1 MGRPRAALLTIGD
14 ELLLGDVIDTN
25 KAYIARAL
33 VERGLEVVEAR
44 TVPDDL
50 ETIAAGVRALQRQAD
65 CIVLSG
71 GLGPTLDDR
80 SAQALGL
87 ALNRPIQ
94 RHPEAEA
101 HLRCHFARAARAMP
115 ECNFKQAELPA
126 NCAILPNPRGSAVG
140 IALRWERPAQK
151 DGLIFAL
158 PGVPSEMRGM
168 LQEELLPRCLS
179 HFEIQAPQSRRRVYR
194 LMGMGE
200 SNFAQRLGARLEPG
214 SWSAALAQAQAQG
227 LVAAGELSAPVQ
239 HYRAHA
245 PELLFALEFPELS
258 AWPKGAVAWMDQLL
272 KEPMGEACYAIDAPE
287 LVEQCASALAA
298 KKYRIAVAES
308 CTGGG
313 LGELLTRQPGS
324 SDYFE
329 GGVISYSNEL
339 KSRLLQVSPS
349 LLEDFGAVSKECAQ
363 AMALGLEKSCG
374 AEISVSIT
382 GVAGPGGG
390 SDEKPVGT
398 VFVGLK
404 SPEDLR
410 VAHLTLRGDR
420 SGVRHRAAQWALR
433 MVVDALRGRK
443 TYLGGQGKAFYH
455 EILPGSQR

>member
-33 VERGLEVVEAR
+33 VERGLEVIEAR
-44 TVPDDL
+44 TVPDDP
-50 ETIAAGVRALQRQAD
+50 ESIAAGVRALQRQAD
-65 CIVLSG
+65 CILLSG

-80 SAQALGL
+80 SAEAL
-87 ALNRPIQ
+87 ALALERPIE

-101 HLRCHFARAARAMP
+101 HLRRHFVARTMP
-115 ECNFKQAELPA
+115 QCNLKQADLPA
-126 NCAILPNPRGSAVG
+126 KCAILPNPRGSAVG
-140 IALRWERPAQK
+140 IALRWERPTQK
-151 DGLIFAL
+151 EGLIFAL

-168 LQEELLPRCLS
+168 LLEEALPRCLE
-179 HFEIQAPQSRRRVYR
+179 HFEIQGPQSLRRVYR
-194 LMGMGE
+194 LMGVGE
-200 SNFAQRLGARLEPG
+200 SSFAQRLGARLQPA
-214 SWSAALAQAQAQG
+214 SWSAAVAQAQAQG
-227 LVAAGELSAPVQ
+227 LVGEGELAAPVQ

-245 PELLFALEFPELS
+245 PELLFGLEFPQLR
-258 AWPKGAVAWMDQLL
+258 AWPKGLKAWMDQLL
-272 KEPMGEACYAIDAPE
+272 EEPMGEACYAVDAPE

-298 KKYRIAVAES
+298 KGYRIAVAES

-324 SDYFE
+324 SDYFA

-349 LLEDFGAVSKECAQ
+349 TLQEFGAVSKECAK
-363 AMALGLEKSCG
+363 AMVLGLANSCG

-410 VAHLTLRGDR
+410 IAHLTLRGDR

-433 MVVDALRGRK
+433 MVVDALAGRK
-443 TYLGGQGKAFYH
+443 TYLGGQGKALFL
-455 EILPGSQR
+455 ERLSGSPR